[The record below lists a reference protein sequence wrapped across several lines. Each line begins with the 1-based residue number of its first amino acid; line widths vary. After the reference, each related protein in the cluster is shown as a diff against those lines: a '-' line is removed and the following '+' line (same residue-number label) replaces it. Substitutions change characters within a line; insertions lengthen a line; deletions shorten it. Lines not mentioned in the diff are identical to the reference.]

1 MTDEKDPLSVKPI
14 WIERDLAEIAR
25 VSEALKTRLER
36 DLTQEQAEA
45 VDLALTE
52 ALTNT
57 IRHGTVQSAVQI
69 GIYVQTGPGFVA
81 VEIADS
87 SPPMPQYLLD
97 EAGADKLEV
106 DPENLASLSEG
117 GRGLSLIS
125 ILMDEVAYVRVNGD
139 VRLRMLLRTGD
150 AFL

>member
-1 MTDEKDPLSVKPI
+1 MTGETDPLSVEPI
-14 WIERDLAEIAR
+14 WIERDLGEVSRA
-25 VSEALKTRLER
+25 SEAVKNRLEGE
-36 DLTQEQAEA
+36 LTQEQAEA

-57 IRHGTVQSAVQI
+57 IRHGTVQSAIQI

-106 DPENLASLSEG
+106 DPDNLASLSEG
-117 GRGLSLIS
+117 GRGLSLIVM
-125 ILMDEVAYVRVNGD
+125 LMDEVAYVRVDGE
-139 VRLRMLLRTGD
+139 VRLRMLLRTRNGS
-150 AFL
+150 L